1 MEWAGGDGTPCGEA
15 WWVVVGRLCCQ
26 LHAGPGSGR
35 QEVTYGTSGSSP
47 LHIILSLLS
56 SQMAEVTPLTRFSY
70 GYFRD
75 KRGRAHRRSVWGLVL
90 KKKLAY
96 YSVFSCIDYGPG
108 CMGTTRIWPTSY
120 PAFMLPI
127 LSYSSTWRA
136 GGSYQ
141 LVPKVPQLQDIS
153 ISLTTTFPITH
164 VVIKWRMW
172 SLVLSGLPSSPP
184 GNAGLHVHTW
194 WRCWAA
200 LQGDLLPLPLASGL
214 SDCPPLLLSPVRASL
229 LLVAYEMLVLLK
241 VLPLAP
247 LSFSCNPRSGQV
259 QASSQCQW
267 ASASNSQPLSPS
279 PGLQTSFLLNI
290 STDLPHKY
298 LK

>member
-26 LHAGPGSGR
+26 LQAGPGSGR

-56 SQMAEVTPLTRFSY
+56 SQMAEVTLLTRFSD

-96 YSVFSCIDYGPG
+96 YSVFSCIDHGPG

-120 PAFMLPI
+120 LAFMLPI

-141 LVPKVPQLQDIS
+141 LVPKSAPASRYLYFTHDNLPDHTHCDRVKNV
-153 ISLTTTFPITH
+153 ITCAF
-164 VVIKWRMW
+164 RPPF
-172 SLVLSGLPSSPP
+172 LSS
-184 GNAGLHVHTW
+184 
-194 WRCWAA
+194 R
-200 LQGDLLPLPLASGL
+200 
-214 SDCPPLLLSPVRASL
+214 
-229 LLVAYEMLVLLK
+229 
-241 VLPLAP
+241 
-247 LSFSCNPRSGQV
+247 
-259 QASSQCQW
+259 
-267 ASASNSQPLSPS
+267 
-279 PGLQTSFLLNI
+279 
-290 STDLPHKY
+290 
-298 LK
+298 